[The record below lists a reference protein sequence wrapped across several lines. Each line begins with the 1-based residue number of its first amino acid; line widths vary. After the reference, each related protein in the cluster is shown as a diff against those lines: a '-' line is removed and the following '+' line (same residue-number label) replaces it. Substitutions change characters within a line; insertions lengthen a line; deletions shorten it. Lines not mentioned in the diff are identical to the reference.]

1 MKKTILADQLAL
13 NKEIIATLSPEQL
26 QEIEGGA
33 GDGVQFSCFD
43 SSCTA
48 TGVPGYDAIESPE

>member
-1 MKKTILADQLAL
+1 MKKTTLADQLAL
-13 NKEIIATLSPEQL
+13 TTEIMAALTPEQL
-26 QEIEGGA
+26 HEIEGGA

-48 TGVPGYDAIESPE
+48 TGVPGHDTTGSHE